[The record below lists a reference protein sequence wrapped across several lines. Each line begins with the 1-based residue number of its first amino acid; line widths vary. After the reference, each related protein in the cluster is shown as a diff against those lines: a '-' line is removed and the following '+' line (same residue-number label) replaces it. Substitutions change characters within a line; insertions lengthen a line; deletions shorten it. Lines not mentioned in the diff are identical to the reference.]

1 MRSPTL
7 TGVLARASIHCEF
20 VSLSKLRLT
29 PTCPSTRSMRAAF
42 GSPLAWAERSY
53 LNQNAAVIPATTAT
67 PKAIKTP
74 CGQSLILFIKPPEV
88 SCSKLLGR
96 VGRDRELNYDAIDDR
111 DAACDLEC
119 QRIAIGLRENCT
131 MREGQTRIPAITIRR
146 ASAEDAPA
154 IVSLLYESF
163 FEYRSLYTVEGFSAT
178 VISQPEVIDRIHDG
192 PVFVVMTNA
201 TVVGTVAIVPKGESL
216 YLRGMAVH

>member
-1 MRSPTL
+1 
-7 TGVLARASIHCEF
+7 
-20 VSLSKLRLT
+20 
-29 PTCPSTRSMRAAF
+29 
-42 GSPLAWAERSY
+42 
-53 LNQNAAVIPATTAT
+53 
-67 PKAIKTP
+67 
-74 CGQSLILFIKPPEV
+74 
-88 SCSKLLGR
+88 LLGR

-163 FEYRSLYTVEGFSAT
+163 FEYHSLYTLEGFSST

-216 YLRGMAVH
+216 YLRGMAVHPSARGQRIGEQLLDYVEKLAIRKRVRRLFLSTTPFLNRAIRLYESFGFERTDEGPHDLHGTPLFTMQKFLSL